1 MTTYML
7 FIQAKQLSVCNT
19 QGYLHFSPDPDIIIG
34 IYIEIQILTIDYN
47 ACHGNV
53 LIRIQLSE
61 FSNKF
66 LRFQNVYNE
75 SSRELKCFFLENSFF
90 HIDFESAPFLTPYKM
105 IEFLTFCQVF

>member
-7 FIQAKQLSVCNT
+7 FLQTEQLSVCNT
-19 QGYLHFSPDPDIIIG
+19 QGYLHLSPDPDIIIG

-90 HIDFESAPFLTPYKM
+90 CTLILNQLLFLH
-105 IEFLTFCQVF
+105 LTK